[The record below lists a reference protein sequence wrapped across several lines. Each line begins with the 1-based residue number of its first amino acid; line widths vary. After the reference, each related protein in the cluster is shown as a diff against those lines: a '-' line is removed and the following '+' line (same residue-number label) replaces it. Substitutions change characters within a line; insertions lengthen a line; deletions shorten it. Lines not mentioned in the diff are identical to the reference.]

1 MKWVRCVYKGSI
13 DRLTVGKIDRLTVG
27 KIYEVLN
34 QSDIYQ
40 TVRIITDN
48 GEILTYFMIIKGC
61 IIWFEDATAEI
72 RDMKLNK
79 ILEDERY
86 TIEVSE

>member
-1 MKWVRCVYKGSI
+1 MKWVRCVYNGGVSG
-13 DRLTVGKIDRLTVG
+13 DSVLTVG

-34 QSDIYQ
+34 QILPNNYR
-40 TVRIITDN
+40 TVMIVTDN
-48 GEILTYFMIIKGC
+48 GEKCSYLMITMQGV
-61 IIWFEDATAEI
+61 WFEEVTLTEI